1 MSTQEQQLCQFLRD
15 LPAQCHYRYT
25 SDAQRELVTSLF
37 WSLAGGKPEYMKLF
51 FPDGQPSRAGGAV
64 PKLKDAQGAVE
75 GAEYTEAAR
84 GKACG
89 HIMKAGEATYHCRTC
104 SVDETCCLCSK
115 CFDSTDH
122 TGHIIRTSLSSGNS
136 GCCDCGDPEAWK
148 LPMFCTIH
156 SLWEGPRDTKGK
168 GKDGTLPEDLVSSMR
183 MTISRA
189 VDYMCDVLSCSPEQ
203 LRQVKTVESIEQDE
217 RQSRL
222 SSMYCGGDTES
233 PGEYAVLLWNDEKHT
248 VQDVQQQVARACRV
262 SLAKGMERAY
272 ETDAI
277 GRSIVMYDTD
287 IEKLVEVAEILE
299 RIRVTVTIRSSR
311 DTFREQMCGG
321 IVEWLLDIAGCSVGN
336 DNFITRQLVCEELL
350 KPWSKGSPA
359 THAEVSNI
367 DDECKIEEE
376 GPSQDQLYLQQA
388 AFLMRAREAA
398 RREEVAEED
407 EEDEEEQEEAQSFLG
422 DMEEDDE
429 DDDVIM
435 LDTADLV
442 GQMPMAEIFQA
453 ARQELEAGEATMGGF
468 PPPPPPPPAP
478 RQRNMRDRELT
489 PSDSDTADPLI
500 PPIVYAKSQLE
511 IPKTPGL
518 AKGNRLPPK
527 PGVYWL
533 GTPEGYV
540 EQDNLPVAENIFERV
555 RLDWLVLF
563 DLRMW
568 KRVRNDLRSLYIS
581 TVVAVPEFKRILGLR
596 FAGLY
601 TTLAQL
607 YLIGDREPDH
617 SIINLSL
624 QILTTPSITAEVVE
638 RGNFLTNLMAILYTF
653 LTARQ
658 VGNPWDVSSS
668 AVLSFDTGSVTNRR
682 MYHFFL
688 DLKYLMA
695 SPHVQE
701 KLRTEQRYIMQ
712 FLDLVKLHQ
721 GICPNVRA
729 VGEHIEYEADGWISA
744 SLITREINRLCR
756 QFSEAFRNLSG
767 EDLHH
772 VARAIRIVAKNVII
786 NSIGAER
793 HRFQQAE
800 IKDEV
805 RFKTLADFEF
815 EDSEREFEV
824 VKFVVEEQ
832 PISFHHALH
841 YTLSYLIECGK
852 SMPVQEL
859 KGLLSFTAQELTFPP
874 RSMGKKWM
882 PRRDLAPE
890 DYLMALFDYPLRVC
904 AWLAQMKAGMWV
916 RNGLS
921 LRHQAGT
928 YRGVVQR
935 DVSHHRDIFLLQT
948 ALVVCDPSRVLA
960 SIVERFGMEKW
971 VKGLFEQKSKAQDD
985 AQHLDVVEDMV
996 HLLVILLSDRTSLMQ
1011 NDEQKPSNIL
1021 AMRRDLIH
1029 VLCFKPLSFSDIGQK
1044 LPDKFQDHEEFQD
1057 LLAEMTTFKAPEGLT
1072 DVGTF
1077 ELKPEYVEEID
1088 PYIAHY
1094 NKNQREEAELA
1105 YRKIVAKKTRKQ
1117 VEDVVYEPKLCPVD
1131 SGAFAGLADCTKTGM
1146 FAQIIYYSLLYSL
1159 VFKKMTPDVQFTRVE
1174 TFLQVVLHLMLI
1186 AISED
1191 NSGKVDHSQA
1201 SFVSMALSK
1210 NARSNFM
1217 PEAPQAK
1224 TIVAL
1229 LTLLLSKDEYKS
1241 SHPKINL
1248 ILKRMRQKQP
1258 PMFDYAYHH
1267 LGLSVDR
1274 INTASPASAMADE
1287 EREKKKKAALDRQ
1300 ARVMAQFQQQQK
1312 SFMANQDDIDWG
1324 DVDVDEDE
1332 ELPPAEEHRKF
1343 WKYPSGTCILCQE
1356 DTDDRQLYGT
1366 FAFLMES
1373 NIVRQTDLQDPDFVR
1388 EVHKV
1393 PENLDRSAEAIR
1405 PFGVAGE
1412 NRVTVQKVNR
1422 SGDVFTTE
1430 QTTLGRGFPS
1440 RLSRPGPVSTG
1451 CGHIMHYSCF
1461 EMYFD
1466 ATVRRHASQ
1475 IARHPPEDVERLE
1488 FVCPL
1493 CKALG
1498 NAFLP
1503 IVWKGKEECY
1513 PGPLQAP
1520 TAFDDWLNTQL
1531 HSGYYVLGAP
1541 RPPDQVQHSF
1551 AAYTTQTLN
1560 SQLGERSPEL
1570 LEDAWVKAAKR
1581 SSTASVTPF
1590 SETFVVAPG
1599 GLLASRSGAEPEPG
1613 SDGGMKEL
1621 VAAYRRL
1628 RDSIRENGLESR
1640 HPMEARPPKNR
1651 DSGVA
1656 DGRNELC
1663 ASDALARAV
1672 GFSISA
1678 VEIQQR
1684 GVEAEYGLT
1693 FLEKIPE
1700 QVLTHLRVLAETVT
1714 SYIAVGGQ
1722 REAGENR
1729 IDTEFRKD
1737 SERQHCQLFITQ
1749 YIGEETD
1756 NTHRPA
1762 DIYPPLLSVDPFI
1775 FLCECVFGVV
1785 PAQAFE
1791 ISHMVR
1797 LCYLAEIT
1805 KVVYHLGRN
1814 MPAAHWVERI
1824 VNRPRDMDPSLDNFA
1839 EFCAVLLRMDVD
1851 ALSEIGLDTSGA
1863 ENKGFDQPGLDDIE
1877 GWYRFVRTYALAFAR
1892 KCVILLNVKYGVD
1905 FNSHISHSPEQKELE
1920 RLTEVLKLP
1929 SFDEMLTALTPLGPQ
1944 CGWPADTTV
1953 THRLVSGWVKHQAY
1967 WPHGSTEDP
1976 LRAPQAATASQ
1987 AVVRSSLNPQLPPS
2001 APLSHP
2007 GIMEL
2012 VGLPEK
2018 YGTLIELCTRRR
2030 CPTTGRDLSDP
2041 MVCLFCGEVFCG
2053 QGICCSREMAFPAG
2067 ARRPKKVTVG
2077 GANQH
2082 IAKYVPPHILPSFPM
2097 PLVPEMVVLTA
2108 DTPQKNRCQKTIGLF
2123 LNIRRCVVFMLHRQS
2138 GSFANAPYIDQYGEM
2153 DMGLRHGR
2161 ELFLHQKRYDTFLRN
2176 LWLGHGVPSFIAR
2189 KLEADINNGGWE
2201 TL

>member
-1 MSTQEQQLCQFLRD
+1 MMETPMSTQEQQLCQFLRD
-15 LPAQCHYRYT
+15 LPAQSRYRYT
-25 SDAQRELVTSLF
+25 TDAQRELVTSLF
-37 WSLAGGKPEYMKLF
+37 WSLAGGKPEYMKLL
-51 FPDGQPSRAGGAV
+51 FPDGIPSRPGVV
-64 PKLKDAQGAVE
+64 PRLKDAQGAVE

-89 HIMKAGEATYHCRTC
+89 HIQKAGEATYYCRTC

-122 TGHIIRTSLSSGNS
+122 TGHIIRTSISSGNS

-148 LPMFCTIH
+148 VPMFCTIH
-156 SLWEGPRDTKGK
+156 SLWENTEDKGK
-168 GKDGTLPEDLVSSMR
+168 GKDEALPENLVNSMR
-183 MTISRA
+183 MTISR
-189 VDYMCDVLSCSPEQ
+189 VFDYMCDVLSCSPEQ

-217 RQSRL
+217 RLSRL

-248 VQDVQQQVARACRV
+248 VQDVQQQVARACEV
-262 SLAKGMERAY
+262 TLAMGMEKAY

-277 GRSIVMYDTD
+277 GRSIVMYDTNL
-287 IEKLVEVAEILE
+287 EKLVGVAEVLE

-321 IVEWLLDIAGCSVGN
+321 IVEWLLDISGCSVGH
-336 DNFITRQLVCEELL
+336 DNLILRQLVCEEVL
-350 KPWSKGSPA
+350 KPWTRGSPA
-359 THAEVSNI
+359 THAMVGNI
-367 DDECKIEEE
+367 DDEDKIEEE
-376 GPSQDQLYLQQA
+376 LPSRDQLYLQQA
-388 AFLMRAREAA
+388 AFLLRAREAA
-398 RREEVAEED
+398 GRREEAGEEEEEEEED
-407 EEDEEEQEEAQSFLG
+407 MEEEAQSLMG
-422 DMEEDDE
+422 DMDE
-429 DDDVIM
+429 DDDDDDVLM
-435 LDTADLV
+435 LDAADLI
-442 GQMPMAEIFQA
+442 GQVPMETILQA
-453 ARQELEAGEATMGGF
+453 ARQELEVGEATLGGF

-478 RQRNMRDRELT
+478 RRNIRDRELT
-489 PSDSDTADPLI
+489 PSDSDTAEPLI
-500 PPIVYAKSQLE
+500 PPEVYSKSHLE
-511 IPKTPGL
+511 IPKTPGQ
-518 AKGNRLPPK
+518 AKGDKASPPR

-540 EQDNLPVAENIFERV
+540 EQDQLPVAENIFERV
-555 RLDWLVLF
+555 RLDWLILF

-568 KRVRNDLRSLYIS
+568 KRVRNDLRSLYIH

-596 FAGLY
+596 FSGLY

-744 SLITREINRLCR
+744 SLITREVNRLCR
-756 QFSEAFRNLSG
+756 QFSKAFRNLQG
-767 EDLHH
+767 EDLQY
-772 VARAIRIVAKNVII
+772 VAQAIRLVAKNVII

-805 RFKTLADFEF
+805 KFKTLTDFEF
-815 EDSEREFEV
+815 EDPERKFEV

-852 SMPVQEL
+852 SMPINEL
-859 KGLLSFTAQELTFPP
+859 RSLLTFTTQELTLKP

-882 PRRDLAPE
+882 PRRALEPE
-890 DYLMALFDYPLRVC
+890 DHLMALFDYPLRVC

-971 VKGLFEQKSKAQDD
+971 AKGLFEQKSRAQDD
-985 AQHLDVVEDMV
+985 AQHLDVVEDMI
-996 HLLVILLSDRTSLMQ
+996 HLLVVLLSDRTSLME
-1011 NDEQKPSNIL
+1011 NDEQTRANHL

-1044 LPDKFQDHEEFQD
+1044 LPDKFQEHEDFQD
-1057 LLAEMTTFKAPEGLT
+1057 LLKEMTTFKAPEGLT

-1077 ELKPEYVEEID
+1077 ELKPEFVEEID

-1094 NKNQREEAELA
+1094 NKNQREEAEQA
-1105 YRKIVAKKTRKQ
+1105 YRKIMAKKTGKSP
-1117 VEDVVYEPKLCPVD
+1117 EDVVYEPKLRPIS
-1131 SGAFAGLADCTKTGM
+1131 SGAFAGLAGCTKTGM
-1146 FAQIIYYSLLYSL
+1146 FAQIIYYSLLYTI

-1174 TFLQVVLHLMLI
+1174 TFLQVVLHLILI
-1186 AISED
+1186 AIAED
-1191 NSGKVDHSQA
+1191 NTNELDQSQT
-1201 SFVSMALSK
+1201 SFVSMALSR

-1229 LTLLLSKDEYKS
+1229 LNLMASKEEYKA

-1258 PMFDYAYHH
+1258 HTFDYAYHH

-1274 INTASPASAMADE
+1274 INTASPANNMADE

-1332 ELPPAEEHRKF
+1332 ELPPAEEHKNF

-1356 DTDDRQLYGT
+1356 DTDEHQLYGT

-1388 EVHKV
+1388 EAFNV

-1412 NRVTVQKVNR
+1412 NRVQVQKVKR
-1422 SGDVFTTE
+1422 SGETFTTE
-1430 QTTLGRGFPS
+1430 QQTLGRGFPS
-1440 RLSRPGPVSTG
+1440 HLSRPGPVSTG

-1461 EMYFD
+1461 EMYFE

-1503 IVWKGKEECY
+1503 IAWKGKEESY

-1520 TAFDDWLNTQL
+1520 VAFDEWLNTQL
-1531 HSGYYVLGAP
+1531 HSGYYVLGAS
-1541 RPPDQVQHSF
+1541 RPTDQIQNSF
-1551 AAYTTQTLN
+1551 KEYTTQILN
-1560 SQLGERSPEL
+1560 VKLAERSAEL
-1570 LEDAWVKAAKR
+1570 LDDAWVEPPKRNSAA
-1581 SSTASVTPF
+1581 SGTPF
-1590 SETFVVAPG
+1590 SDTFVVAPG
-1599 GLLASRSGAEPEPG
+1599 GLLSGRSGAEVEVP
-1613 SDGGMKEL
+1613 SDGMTKEL
-1621 VAAYRRL
+1621 TAAYRRL
-1628 RDSIRENGLESR
+1628 RNSIRENNLDTKYF
-1640 HPMEARPPKNR
+1640 MEKRPKAR
-1651 DSGVA
+1651 DITA
-1656 DGRNELC
+1656 TDGRNELC
-1663 ASDALARAV
+1663 ASDTLARAV

-1700 QVLTHLRVLAETVT
+1700 QILTHLRVLAETVT

-1722 REAGENR
+1722 REAGENLV
-1729 IDTEFRKD
+1729 DTEFRKD
-1737 SERQHCQLFITQ
+1737 SERQHCQLFIAQ
-1749 YIGEETD
+1749 YLGEETD
-1756 NTHRPA
+1756 NTHRPSEL
-1762 DIYPPLLSVDPFI
+1762 YPPLLSVDPFI
-1775 FLCECVFGVV
+1775 FLCECVFGVI
-1785 PAQAFE
+1785 PAQKFDIA
-1791 ISHMVR
+1791 HMVR

-1805 KVVYHLGRN
+1805 KATYHLGRN
-1814 MPAAHWVERI
+1814 MPAATSLDYI
-1824 VNRPRDMDPSLDNFA
+1824 VNRPAEMDPALDNFA
-1839 EFCAVLLRMDVD
+1839 QFCQALVTVDIEAMNDV
-1851 ALSEIGLDTSGA
+1851 GLDMNRDSDSA
-1863 ENKGFDQPGLDDIE
+1863 NQNKAFNQPGLQDLE
-1877 GWYRFVRTYALAFAR
+1877 GWYKFVRKYALAFVR

-1905 FNSHISHSPEQKELE
+1905 FNSHISPNPEQKELE
-1920 RLTEVLKLP
+1920 RLTEALKLP

-1944 CGWPADTTV
+1944 CGWPADPSV
-1953 THRLVSGWVKHQAY
+1953 TQRLVSGWIKHQTR

-1976 LRAPQAATASQ
+1976 LKKHDPRTG
-1987 AVVRSSLNPQLPPS
+1987 LNPSLPSS
-2001 APLSHP
+2001 ALVSHP
-2007 GIMEL
+2007 GIFEL
-2012 VGLPEK
+2012 VGLPAK
-2018 YGTLIELCTRRR
+2018 YGTLIELCTRRK

-2053 QGICCSREMAFPAG
+2053 QGICCSKEMPFPAG

-2082 IAKYVPPHILPSFPM
+2082 LAK
-2097 PLVPEMVVLTA
+2097 
-2108 DTPQKNRCQKTIGLF
+2108 CQKTIGLF
-2123 LNIRRCVVFMLHRQS
+2123 LNIRRCVIFMLHRQS

-2176 LWLGHGVPSFIAR
+2176 LWLGHGIPSFIAR

>member
-1 MSTQEQQLCQFLRD
+1 
-15 LPAQCHYRYT
+15 
-25 SDAQRELVTSLF
+25 
-37 WSLAGGKPEYMKLF
+37 
-51 FPDGQPSRAGGAV
+51 
-64 PKLKDAQGAVE
+64 
-75 GAEYTEAAR
+75 
-84 GKACG
+84 
-89 HIMKAGEATYHCRTC
+89 
-104 SVDETCCLCSK
+104 
-115 CFDSTDH
+115 
-122 TGHIIRTSLSSGNS
+122 
-136 GCCDCGDPEAWK
+136 
-148 LPMFCTIH
+148 
-156 SLWEGPRDTKGK
+156 
-168 GKDGTLPEDLVSSMR
+168 
-183 MTISRA
+183 
-189 VDYMCDVLSCSPEQ
+189 
-203 LRQVKTVESIEQDE
+203 
-217 RQSRL
+217 
-222 SSMYCGGDTES
+222 MYCGGDS
-233 PGEYAVLLWNDEKHT
+233 KDPGEYAVLLWNDEKHT

-262 SLAKGMERAY
+262 SSAKGMERAY

-299 RIRVTVTIRSSR
+299 RIRVTVTIRSAR

-321 IVEWLLDIAGCSVGN
+321 IVEWLLDISGCSVGN
-336 DNFITRQLVCEELL
+336 DNFIMRQLVCEELL
-350 KPWSKGSPA
+350 KTWSRGSPA
-359 THAEVSNI
+359 THAMVGNI
-367 DDECKIEEE
+367 DDENKIEES
-376 GPSQDQLYLQQA
+376 GPSLDQLYLQQA

-398 RREEVAEED
+398 RG
-407 EEDEEEQEEAQSFLG
+407 EEAS
-422 DMEEDDE
+422 DDE
-429 DDDVIM
+429 DDDVEEQEEQSIPGDMEEDGDDDDIDM
-435 LDTADLV
+435 LDATDL
-442 GQMPMAEIFQA
+442 QITDAFLQA
-453 ARQELEAGEATMGGF
+453 ARQELEIGEATMGGF
-468 PPPPPPPPAP
+468 PPPPPPPPPAPAP
-478 RQRNMRDRELT
+478 RARNPRDRDLT

-500 PPIVYAKSQLE
+500 PNLVYSKSGLE

-518 AKGNRLPPK
+518 VKADEKQGK
-527 PGVYWL
+527 PGVYWKI
-533 GTPEGYV
+533 TPEGYV
-540 EQDNLPVAENIFERV
+540 EQDNLPVRENIFERV

-568 KRVRNDLRSLYIS
+568 KKVRNDLRSLYIS

-658 VGNPWDVSSS
+658 VGNPWDVSST

-744 SLITREINRLCR
+744 SLITREVNRLCR
-756 QFSEAFRNLSG
+756 QFSEAFRNLP
-767 EDLHH
+767 EWELHH
-772 VARAIRIVAKNVII
+772 VADAVRLVAKTVII

-805 RFKTLADFEF
+805 KFKTLADFEF
-815 EDSEREFEV
+815 EDSDKKFDV

-841 YTLSYLIECGK
+841 YTLSYLIESGK
-852 SMPVQEL
+852 SMPVRDL
-859 KGLLSFTAQELTFPP
+859 RGLLTFTAQELDMPP

-882 PRRDLAPE
+882 PKSDWSPE

-971 VKGLFEQKSKAQDD
+971 VKGLFEQKSRAQDD

-996 HLLVILLSDRTSLMQ
+996 HLLIVLLSDRTSLMQ
-1011 NDEQKPSNIL
+1011 NDDQMPASLL

-1044 LPDKFQDHEEFQD
+1044 LPDKFQDHEDFQD
-1057 LLAEMTTFKAPEGLT
+1057 LLNEMTTFKAPEGLM

-1094 NKNQREEAELA
+1094 NKNQREEAEQA
-1105 YRKIVAKKTRKQ
+1105 YRKIMAKKTGKQ
-1117 VEDVVYEPKLCPVD
+1117 VEDIVYEPKLRPI
-1131 SGAFAGLADCTKTGM
+1131 STGAFTGLADCTKTGM
-1146 FAQIIYYSLLYSL
+1146 FAQLIYYSLLYAL
-1159 VFKKMTPDVQFTRVE
+1159 VFKKMTPDVQLTRVE
-1174 TFLQVVLHLMLI
+1174 TFLQVVLHLILI

-1191 NSGKVDHSQA
+1191 NTSELGHSQA
-1201 SFVSMALSK
+1201 SFVSMALSR

-1229 LTLLLSKDEYKS
+1229 LNMMLSKDEYKS

-1258 PMFDYAYHH
+1258 HLFDYTYHH

-1274 INTASPASAMADE
+1274 INTASPANALADE

-1324 DVDVDEDE
+1324 DVDVDEDHE
-1332 ELPPAEEHRKF
+1332 IPPAEEHRKF
-1343 WKYPSGTCILCQE
+1343 WKYPSGTCIYCQE
-1356 DTDDRQLYGT
+1356 ETDDRQLYGA

-1373 NIVRQTDLQDPDFVR
+1373 HIVRQTDLQDPDFVR
-1388 EVHKV
+1388 EVHNV
-1393 PENLDRSAEAIR
+1393 PENLDRSADAIR
-1405 PFGVAGE
+1405 PFGVSGE
-1412 NRVTVQKVNR
+1412 NRVKVQKVNR
-1422 SGDVFTTE
+1422 SGDTFTTE
-1430 QTTLGRGFPS
+1430 QTTLGKGFPS
-1440 RLSRPGPVSTG
+1440 KLSRPGPVSTG

-1461 EMYFD
+1461 EKCFENS
-1466 ATVRRHASQ
+1466 VRRHASQ

-1503 IVWKGKEECY
+1503 IVWKGKEESY

-1520 TAFDDWLNTQL
+1520 AAFDEWLNTQL
-1531 HSGYYVLGAP
+1531 HTGYYILGAP
-1541 RPPDQVQHSF
+1541 RPTDQVQNSLK
-1551 AAYTTQTLN
+1551 AYTTQALN
-1560 SQLGERSPEL
+1560 SQLAERSPEL
-1570 LEDAWVKAAKR
+1570 LDDAWVDSTKR
-1581 SSTASVTPF
+1581 DSTTGGSSFA
-1590 SETFVVAPG
+1590 ENFVAVPEG
-1599 GLLASRSGAEPEPG
+1599 EPSSRGGAEQG
-1613 SDGGMKEL
+1613 SASDGMMKEL
-1621 VAAYRRL
+1621 TAAYRRL
-1628 RDSIRENGLESR
+1628 RDSIQENSLESR
-1640 HPMEARPPKNR
+1640 YPTGKWPEEARK
-1651 DSGVA
+1651 GK
-1656 DGRNELC
+1656 NELC
-1663 ASDALARAV
+1663 ASDTLARAV
-1672 GFSISA
+1672 GYSISA

-1693 FLEKIPE
+1693 FLDKIPE
-1700 QVLTHLRVLAETVT
+1700 QVLTHLRILAETVT

-1722 REAGENR
+1722 REAGENH

-1737 SERQHCQLFITQ
+1737 SERQHCQLFIAQ
-1749 YIGEETD
+1749 YLDEETD

-1762 DIYPPLLSVDPFI
+1762 DVYPPLLSLDPFI
-1775 FLCECVFGVV
+1775 FLCESVFGVV
-1785 PAQAFE
+1785 PAQGFE

-1805 KVVYHLGRN
+1805 KAVYHLGRN
-1814 MPAAHWVERI
+1814 MPAAQWIDRI
-1824 VNRPRDMDPSLDNFA
+1824 ANRPRDMDPALQNFA
-1839 EFCAVLLRMDVD
+1839 QFCEALVSMDFT
-1851 ALSEIGLDTSGA
+1851 ALSEIGLDTRGDADA
-1863 ENKGFDQPGLDDIE
+1863 ENKAFNQSGLDDFE
-1877 GWYRFVRTYALAFAR
+1877 GWYKFVRTYALAFAR
-1892 KCVILLNVKYGVD
+1892 KCVVLLNVKYGVD
-1905 FNSHISHSPEQKELE
+1905 FNSHISPSPEQKELE
-1920 RLTEVLKLP
+1920 RLTEALKLP

-1944 CGWPADTTV
+1944 CGWPADTS
-1953 THRLVSGWVKHQAY
+1953 RLVSGWVKHQVY
-1967 WPHGSTEDP
+1967 WPHGSSEEP
-1976 LRAPQAATASQ
+1976 LLAPPTFPSGSGTT
-1987 AVVRSSLNPQLPPS
+1987 VVRSGLNHQLPAS
-2001 APLSHP
+2001 ATLAHP
-2007 GIMEL
+2007 GIFEL

-2018 YGTLIELCTRRR
+2018 YGTLIELCTRKR

-2053 QGICCSREMAFPAG
+2053 QGICCSREMPFPA
-2067 ARRPKKVTVG
+2067 ASRRQKKVTVG

-2082 IAKYVPPHILPSFPM
+2082 IAKYGHSFSLCLIFTSTSCPFS
-2097 PLVPEMVVLTA
+2097 PLELLLTVSSLF
-2108 DTPQKNRCQKTIGLF
+2108 QNRCQKTIGLF

-2138 GSFANAPYIDQYGEM
+2138 GSFAHAPYIDQYGEM

-2176 LWLGHGVPSFIAR
+2176 LWLGHGVPSYIAR
-2189 KLEADINNGGWE
+2189 KLEADINSGGWE

>member
-25 SDAQRELVTSLF
+25 NDAQRELVTSLF
-37 WSLAGGKPEYMKLF
+37 WSLAGGKPDYMRLF
-51 FPDGQPSRAGGAV
+51 FPDGIPSRPQGVV
-64 PKLKDAQGAVE
+64 PKLKEAQGAVE

-89 HIMKAGEATYHCRTC
+89 HITKAGEATYYCRTC

-122 TGHIIRTSLSSGNS
+122 TGHIIRTSISSGNS

-148 LPMFCTIH
+148 VPMFCTIH
-156 SLWEGPRDTKGK
+156 SLWENPQDKGK
-168 GKDGTLPEDLVSSMR
+168 GKDDALPEDLVNSMR
-183 MTISRA
+183 MTISRV

-248 VQDVQQQVARACRV
+248 VQDVQQQVARACKV

-277 GRSIVMYDTD
+277 GRSIVMYDND

-321 IVEWLLDIAGCSVGN
+321 IVEWLLDISGCSVGN
-336 DNFITRQLVCEELL
+336 DHFIMRQLVCEELL
-350 KPWSKGSPA
+350 KPWSKGSPG
-359 THAEVSNI
+359 THAMVGNI
-367 DDECKIEEE
+367 DDENKIEDE
-376 GPSQDQLYLQQA
+376 GPSPDQLYLQQA

-398 RREEVAEED
+398 RREEAAEED
-407 EEDEEEQEEAQSFLG
+407 EEEEEEMEDTQSLIG
-422 DMEEDDE
+422 DMEDDDDE
-429 DDDVIM
+429 EDVVM

-442 GQMPMAEIFQA
+442 GQIPIEAILQA
-453 ARQELEAGEATMGGF
+453 ARQELEVGEATMGGF

-478 RQRNMRDRELT
+478 RRHIRDRELT
-489 PSDSDTADPLI
+489 PSDSDTAEPLI
-500 PPIVYAKSQLE
+500 PPMVYSKSHLE

-518 AKGNRLPPK
+518 AKGDKAPPPK

-555 RLDWLVLF
+555 RLDWLILF

-581 TVVAVPEFKRILGLR
+581 TIVAVPEFKRILGLR

-744 SLITREINRLCR
+744 SLITREVNRLCR
-756 QFSEAFRNLSG
+756 QFSEAFRNLKG
-767 EDLHH
+767 EDLLY
-772 VARAIRIVAKNVII
+772 VAQAIRLVAKNVII

-805 RFKTLADFEF
+805 KFKTLTDFEF
-815 EDSEREFEV
+815 EDSDREFEV

-852 SMPVQEL
+852 SMPVREL
-859 KGLLSFTAQELTFPP
+859 RDLLTFTTQELTMKP

-882 PRRDLAPE
+882 PRRDLNPE

-948 ALVVCDPSRVLA
+948 ALVVCNPSRVLA

-985 AQHLDVVEDMV
+985 TQHLDVVEDMI
-996 HLLVILLSDRTSLMQ
+996 HLLVVLLSDRTSLMQ
-1011 NDEQKPSNIL
+1011 NDEQTPSNLL

-1044 LPDKFQDHEEFQD
+1044 LPDKFQDHEDFQA
-1057 LLAEMTTFKAPEGLT
+1057 LLKEMTTFKAPEGLT

-1077 ELKPEYVEEID
+1077 ELKPEFVEEID

-1105 YRKIVAKKTRKQ
+1105 YRKIMAKKTGKP
-1117 VEDVVYEPKLCPVD
+1117 VEDVVYEPKLRPIS

-1146 FAQIIYYSLLYSL
+1146 FAQIIYYSLLYTM
-1159 VFKKMTPDVQFTRVE
+1159 VFRKITPDVQFTRVE
-1174 TFLQVVLHLMLI
+1174 TFLQVVLHLILI

-1191 NSGKVDHSQA
+1191 NTNELDQSQT
-1201 SFVSMALSK
+1201 SFVSIALSR

-1217 PEAPQAK
+1217 PDAPQAK

-1229 LTLLLSKDEYKS
+1229 LNLMTTKEEYKS

-1258 PMFDYAYHH
+1258 HMFDYAYHH

-1274 INTASPASAMADE
+1274 INTASPANTMADE

-1312 SFMANQDDIDWG
+1312 SFMANQDNIDWG

-1332 ELPPAEEHRKF
+1332 ELPPAEEHKNF

-1356 DTDDRQLYGT
+1356 DTDDHQLYGT

-1388 EVHKV
+1388 EASNV

-1412 NRVTVQKVNR
+1412 NRISVQKVNR
-1422 SGDVFTTE
+1422 SGETFATE
-1430 QTTLGRGFPS
+1430 LQTLGKGFPS
-1440 RLSRPGPVSTG
+1440 KLSRPGPVSIG

-1461 EMYFD
+1461 EMYFE

-1503 IVWKGKEECY
+1503 IVWKGKEESY

-1520 TAFDDWLNTQL
+1520 VPFDEWLNTQL

-1541 RPPDQVQHSF
+1541 RPTDQVQNSF
-1551 AAYTTQTLN
+1551 ATYT
-1560 SQLGERSPEL
+1560 SQIMNGQLAERSSEL
-1570 LEDAWVKAAKR
+1570 LEDAWAESAKR
-1581 SSTASVTPF
+1581 SSTASGTPF
-1590 SETFVVAPG
+1590 SETFVIAPG
-1599 GLLASRSGAEPEPG
+1599 GLLAGRSGAEPEPAN
-1613 SDGGMKEL
+1613 DGMMKEL
-1621 VAAYRRL
+1621 TAAYRRL
-1628 RDSIRENGLESR
+1628 RDSIRENGLETR
-1640 HPMEARPPKNR
+1640 HIMEKRPRAR
-1651 DSGVA
+1651 DSDSAGS
-1656 DGRNELC
+1656 RNELC
-1663 ASDALARAV
+1663 ASDTLARAV

-1737 SERQHCQLFITQ
+1737 SERQHCQLFIAQ
-1749 YIGEETD
+1749 YLGEETD

-1775 FLCECVFGVV
+1775 FLCECVFGVI
-1785 PAQAFE
+1785 PAQNFE

-1814 MPAAHWVERI
+1814 MPAAQWIERI
-1824 VNRPRDMDPSLDNFA
+1824 VNRPREMDPSLDNFA
-1839 EFCAVLLRMDVD
+1839 QFCEALLRMDVA
-1851 ALSEIGLDTSGA
+1851 ALSDIGLEVRGDSDDA
-1863 ENKGFDQPGLDDIE
+1863 AANRGFDQAGLDDFE
-1877 GWYRFVRTYALAFAR
+1877 GWYKFVRKYALAFAR
-1892 KCVILLNVKYGVD
+1892 KCVVLLNVKYGVD
-1905 FNSHISHSPEQKELE
+1905 FNSHISPSPEQKELE
-1920 RLTEVLKLP
+1920 RLTEALRLP

-1953 THRLVSGWVKHQAY
+1953 TQRLVAGWVKHQVY
-1967 WPHGSTEDP
+1967 WPHGSTEEP
-1976 LRAPQAATASQ
+1976 MLTEASPSGGGGG
-1987 AVVRSSLNPQLPPS
+1987 VVRSSLNPQLPPS
-2001 APLSHP
+2001 ALVSHP
-2007 GIMEL
+2007 GIFEL

-2053 QGICCSREMAFPAG
+2053 QGICCSREMPFPAG

-2082 IAKYVPPHILPSFPM
+2082 IAK
-2097 PLVPEMVVLTA
+2097 
-2108 DTPQKNRCQKTIGLF
+2108 CQKTIGLF

>member
-1 MSTQEQQLCQFLRD
+1 MSTQEQQLCQYLRD
-15 LPAQCHYRYT
+15 LPAQSNYRYNT
-25 SDAQRELVTSLF
+25 GAQRDLVTSLF
-37 WSLAGGKPEYMKLF
+37 WSLAGGKPEYLKLF
-51 FPDGQPSRAGGAV
+51 FPDGIPPRSQV
-64 PKLKDAQGAVE
+64 DIPKLKDAQGAVE
-75 GAEYTEAAR
+75 GAEYTEGAR

-89 HIMKAGEATYHCRTC
+89 HILKAGEASYACRTC
-104 SVDETCCLCSK
+104 SADDTCCLCSR
-115 CFDSTDH
+115 CFESTDH
-122 TGHIIRTSLSSGNS
+122 TGHLVRLSISQGNT

-148 LPMFCTIH
+148 IPMFCTIH
-156 SLWEGPRDTKGK
+156 SVWENPADKGK
-168 GKDGTLPEDLVSSMR
+168 GKDDSLPEDLVNSMR
-183 MTISRA
+183 MTVSRC

-203 LRQVKTVESIEQDE
+203 LRHVKTVESIEQDE

-222 SSMYCGGDTES
+222 SSMYCGGDTET

-248 VQDVQQQVARACRV
+248 VQDVQHQVSRACKV
-262 SLAKGMERAY
+262 SLAEGMERAY

-277 GRSIVMYDTD
+277 GRSIVMYGKDL
-287 IEKLVEVAEILE
+287 EQLVEVAEVLE

-321 IVEWLLDIAGCSVGN
+321 IVEWLLDISGCTVGN
-336 DNFITRQLVCEELL
+336 DNLIMRQLVCEELL
-350 KPWSKGSPA
+350 KPWSRGSPA
-359 THAEVSNI
+359 THAVVGKDGI
-367 DDECKIEEE
+367 GDESKIEEE
-376 GPSQDQLYLQQA
+376 GPSPGQVYLQQA
-388 AFLMRAREAA
+388 ALLLRAREAA
-398 RREEVAEED
+398 RRNEAADDDDDEEED
-407 EEDEEEQEEAQSFLG
+407 EDDEQDEGQFLLG
-422 DMEEDDE
+422 DMDE
-429 DDDVIM
+429 DDDDDDVLM
-435 LDTADLV
+435 LDADMM
-442 GQMPMAEIFQA
+442 GQIPLEAVLQA
-453 ARQELEAGEATMGGF
+453 ARQELEVGEATAGGY

-478 RQRNMRDRELT
+478 RRTVRDRELT
-489 PSDSDTADPLI
+489 PSDSDTAEPLI
-500 PPIVYAKSQLE
+500 PPMVYTKSQLE

-518 AKGNRLPPK
+518 AKGDKAPPPK
-527 PGVYWL
+527 PGPYWL

-540 EQDNLPVAENIFERV
+540 EHDNLPVAENIFQRV

-658 VGNPWDVSSS
+658 VGNPWDVSES

-744 SLITREINRLCR
+744 SLITREVNRLCR
-756 QFSEAFRNLSG
+756 QFSEAFRNLKG
-767 EDLHH
+767 EDLLA
-772 VARAIRIVAKNVII
+772 VGQATRLVAKNVIV

-805 RFKTLADFEF
+805 KFKTLADFEF
-815 EDSEREFEV
+815 ETPDRKFEV

-841 YTLSYLIECGK
+841 YTLSYLIESGK
-852 SMPVQEL
+852 SMPVREL
-859 KGLLSFTAQELTFPP
+859 RGLLTFTTQELTMKP

-882 PRRDLAPE
+882 PKREYNSE
-890 DYLMALFDYPLRVC
+890 DYLMAVFDYPLRVC

-960 SIVERFGMEKW
+960 SVVERFGMEKW

-985 AQHLDVVEDMV
+985 TQHLDVVEDMI
-996 HLLVILLSDRTSLMQ
+996 HLLIVLLSDRTSLMQ
-1011 NDEQKPSNIL
+1011 NEEQTQSHL
-1021 AMRRDLIH
+1021 LSMRRDLIH

-1044 LPDKFQDHEEFQD
+1044 LPDKFQEHEDFQG
-1057 LLAEMTTFKAPEGLT
+1057 LLNEMTTFKRPEGLT

-1105 YRKIVAKKTRKQ
+1105 YRKIVAKKTGKPI
-1117 VEDVVYEPKLCPVD
+1117 EDVVYEPKLRPI
-1131 SGAFAGLADCTKTGM
+1131 SSAAFAGLSHCTRTGM
-1146 FAQIIYYSLLYSL
+1146 FAQIIYYSLLYTI

-1174 TFLQVVLHLMLI
+1174 TFLQVVLHLILI

-1191 NSGKVDHSQA
+1191 NTSELDLLQT
-1201 SFVSMALSK
+1201 SFVSMALSR

-1229 LTLLLSKDEYKS
+1229 LNLMASKDEYKS

-1258 PMFDYAYHH
+1258 HTFDYAYHH

-1274 INTASPASAMADE
+1274 INTASPANAMADE

-1312 SFMANQDDIDWG
+1312 SFMANQDSVDWG
-1324 DVDVDEDE
+1324 DVDVDEVE
-1332 ELPPAEEHRKF
+1332 ELPPAEEHKNF

-1356 DTDDRQLYGT
+1356 DTDDHQVYGT
-1366 FAFLMES
+1366 FAFFMES

-1388 EVHKV
+1388 EAYNT

-1405 PFGVAGE
+1405 PFGVAHE
-1412 NRVTVQKVNR
+1412 NRMTVQKVNR
-1422 SGDVFTTE
+1422 SGETFTTE
-1430 QTTLGRGFPS
+1430 QQTLGKGFPS
-1440 RLSRPGPVSTG
+1440 NLSRPGPVSTG

-1461 EMYFD
+1461 EMYFEG
-1466 ATVRRHASQ
+1466 TVRRHASQ
-1475 IARHPPEDVERLE
+1475 IARHPPEDVERME

-1503 IVWKGKEECY
+1503 IVWKGKEESY

-1520 TAFDDWLNTQL
+1520 APFDEWLNTEL

-1541 RPPDQVQHSF
+1541 RPMDQVQNSF
-1551 AAYTTQTLN
+1551 KEYTTEVMK
-1560 SQLGERSPEL
+1560 SQLAEKSPEL
-1570 LEDAWVKAAKR
+1570 LEDAWAEPGKR
-1581 SSTASVTPF
+1581 SSTASGTPF
-1590 SETFVVAPG
+1590 SETFTAAVG
-1599 GLLASRSGAEPEPG
+1599 GLLGSSRSAVEPTPASAG
-1613 SDGGMKEL
+1613 MMKEL
-1621 VAAYRRL
+1621 AAAYRRL
-1628 RDSIRENGLESR
+1628 RDSIRENGLETR
-1640 HPMEARPPKNR
+1640 HTMEKRPKVR
-1651 DSGVA
+1651 DSA
-1656 DGRNELC
+1656 LDSRNELC
-1663 ASDALARAV
+1663 ASDTLARAV
-1672 GFSISA
+1672 AFSISA

-1693 FLEKIPE
+1693 FLEKIPD
-1700 QVLTHLRVLAETVT
+1700 QALTHLRVLAETVT

-1729 IDTEFRKD
+1729 IDTEYRTD
-1737 SERQHCQLFITQ
+1737 SERQHCQLFIAQ
-1749 YIGEETD
+1749 YLGEQTD
-1756 NTHRPA
+1756 LAHRPA
-1762 DIYPPLLSVDPFI
+1762 DVYPPLLSVDPFI
-1775 FLCECVFGVV
+1775 FLCECVFGVM
-1785 PAQAFE
+1785 PAQNFDIA
-1791 ISHMVR
+1791 HMVR

-1814 MPAAHWVERI
+1814 MPAAQFVSHI
-1824 VNRPRDMDPSLDNFA
+1824 VNRPRNIEPSLENFA
-1839 EFCAVLLRMDVD
+1839 QFCEAVLKMRVE
-1851 ALSEIGLDTSGA
+1851 ALSDIGRTIRDEDESDA
-1863 ENKGFDQPGLDDIE
+1863 ANKGFDQPGLTDFD
-1877 GWYRFVRTYALAFAR
+1877 GWYRFTRSYALAFAR
-1892 KCVILLNVKYGVD
+1892 KCVLLLNVKYGVD
-1905 FNSHISHSPEQKELE
+1905 FNSHVSPAPEQKELE
-1920 RLTEVLKLP
+1920 RLTEALRLP
-1929 SFDEMLTALTPLGPQ
+1929 SFDEMLTALTSLGPQ
-1944 CGWPADTTV
+1944 CGWPADAAV
-1953 THRLVSGWVKHQAY
+1953 TSRLVSGWIRHAVL
-1967 WPHGSTEDP
+1967 WPHDTTEDP
-1976 LRAPQAATASQ
+1976 FSAQPARGSI
-1987 AVVRSSLNPQLPPS
+1987 NPELPPS
-2001 APLSHP
+2001 ALVSHP
-2007 GIMEL
+2007 GIYEL
-2012 VGLPEK
+2012 VGLPK
-2018 YGTLIELCTRRR
+2018 NYGTLIELCTRRK

-2041 MVCLFCGEVFCG
+2041 MICLFCGEVFCG
-2053 QGICCSREMAFPAG
+2053 QGICCSREMHFPAG
-2067 ARRPKKVTVG
+2067 ARRPKKVMVG
-2077 GANQH
+2077 GSNQH
-2082 IAKYVPPHILPSFPM
+2082 VAKYVFNP
-2097 PLVPEMVVLTA
+2097 
-2108 DTPQKNRCQKTIGLF
+2108 F
-2123 LNIRRCVVFMLHRQS
+2123 L
-2138 GSFANAPYIDQYGEM
+2138 
-2153 DMGLRHGR
+2153 
-2161 ELFLHQKRYDTFLRN
+2161 
-2176 LWLGHGVPSFIAR
+2176 
-2189 KLEADINNGGWE
+2189 
-2201 TL
+2201 

>member
-1 MSTQEQQLCQFLRD
+1 MSTQEQQLCQLLRD
-15 LPAQCHYRYT
+15 LPARCNYRFT
-25 SDAQRELVTSLF
+25 IDAERELVTSLF
-37 WSLAGGKPEYMKLF
+37 WSSAGGKPEHMKLF
-51 FPDGQPSRAGGAV
+51 FPDGQPSSTGGSI
-64 PKLKDAQGAVE
+64 PKLRDAQGAVE

-89 HIMKAGEATYHCRTC
+89 HILKAGEATYHCRTC
-104 SVDETCCLCSK
+104 SVDDTCCLCSK

-122 TGHIIRTSLSSGNS
+122 TGHIIRTSISTGNA

-148 LPMFCTIH
+148 VPMFCTIH
-156 SLWEGPRDTKGK
+156 SMWETTQDK
-168 GKDGTLPEDLVSSMR
+168 GKDTGLPEDLVNSMR

-248 VQDVQQQVARACRV
+248 VQDVQHQVARACKL
-262 SLAKGMERAY
+262 SLAKGMEHAY
-272 ETDAI
+272 ETDAF

-321 IVEWLLDIAGCSVGN
+321 IVEWLLDISGCSVGS
-336 DNFITRQLVCEELL
+336 DNFITRQLVCEGLL
-350 KPWSKGSPA
+350 KRWSRGSPA
-359 THAEVSNI
+359 THAMVGNI
-367 DDECKIEEE
+367 DDENKIEEE
-376 GPSQDQLYLQQA
+376 GPSANQLYMQQA
-388 AFLMRAREAA
+388 AFLMRARVAA
-398 RREEVAEED
+398 RREEGAEDED
-407 EEDEEEQEEAQSFLG
+407 EEDEEQDEAQSLPG
-422 DMEEDDE
+422 DMDDGN
-429 DDDVIM
+429 DDDDIDM
-435 LDTADLV
+435 LDAADL
-442 GQMPMAEIFQA
+442 QITDAFLQA
-453 ARQELEAGEATMGGF
+453 AQQELQVGEAAMAGLP

-478 RQRNMRDRELT
+478 RPRNPRDRDLT

-500 PPIVYAKSQLE
+500 PPLVYSKSGLE
-511 IPKTPGL
+511 IPKTPGQ
-518 AKGNRLPPK
+518 AKADEKQGK
-527 PGVYWL
+527 PGIYWL
-533 GTPEGYV
+533 VTPEGFV
-540 EQDNLPVAENIFERV
+540 ERDNLPVAENIFDRV

-568 KRVRNDLRSLYIS
+568 KKVRNDLRSLYIS
-581 TVVAVPEFKRILGLR
+581 TVVAIPEFKRILGLR

-653 LTARQ
+653 LTTRQ
-658 VGNPWDVSSS
+658 VGNPWDVSST

-744 SLITREINRLCR
+744 SLITREVNRLCR
-756 QFSEAFRNLSG
+756 HFSEAFRNLPD
-767 EDLHH
+767 EDLQH
-772 VARAIRIVAKNVII
+772 VASAIRLIAKNVII

-805 RFKTLADFEF
+805 RFKTVADFEF
-815 EDSEREFEV
+815 EHSDRKFEV

-832 PISFHHALH
+832 AISFHHALH
-841 YTLSYLIECGK
+841 YTLSYVIECGK
-852 SMPVQEL
+852 SMPVREL
-859 KGLLSFTAQELTFPP
+859 RALLTFTAQDLNASP
-874 RSMGKKWM
+874 RSMGRKWM
-882 PRRDLAPE
+882 PKRDFDPE

-935 DVSHHRDIFLLQT
+935 DMSHHRDIFLLQT

-996 HLLVILLSDRTSLMQ
+996 HLLVVLLSDRTSLMQ
-1011 NDEQKPSNIL
+1011 NDEQTPSNLL

-1029 VLCFKPLSFSDIGQK
+1029 VLCFKPLSFTDIGQK

-1057 LLAEMTTFKAPEGLT
+1057 LLKEMTTFRAPEGLN

-1105 YRKIVAKKTRKQ
+1105 YRRIVAKKTGKQ
-1117 VEDVVYEPKLCPVD
+1117 VEEVVYEPKLRPVS
-1131 SGAFAGLADCTKTGM
+1131 SGAFAGLTDCTKTGM

-1159 VFKKMTPDVQFTRVE
+1159 VFQKITPDVQFTRVE
-1174 TFLQVVLHLMLI
+1174 TFLQVVLHLILI

-1191 NSGKVDHSQA
+1191 NTNELDQSQP

-1229 LTLLLSKDEYKS
+1229 LNLMLSKEEYKS

-1258 PMFDYAYHH
+1258 HMFDYAYHH

-1274 INTASPASAMADE
+1274 INTASPASTLADE
-1287 EREKKKKAALDRQ
+1287 ERRRKQAALDRQ

-1324 DVDVDEDE
+1324 DVDVDQEE
-1332 ELPPAEEHRKF
+1332 ELPAPEEHKNF
-1343 WKYPSGTCILCQE
+1343 WKYPSVSCVYCHKDNKG
-1356 DTDDRQLYGT
+1356 DRELYGT
-1366 FAFLMES
+1366 FAFLTES
-1373 NIVRQTDLQDPDFVR
+1373 HILRQTDLQDPDFVR
-1388 EVHKV
+1388 EVRDV

-1412 NRVTVQKVNR
+1412 NRVEVQKVNR
-1422 SGDVFTTE
+1422 SGDTFTTT
-1430 QTTLGRGFPS
+1430 QTTLGRGFPPQ
-1440 RLSRPGPVSTG
+1440 LSRPGPVSTG
-1451 CGHIMHYSCF
+1451 CGHIMHFSCF
-1461 EMYFD
+1461 QECFES
-1466 ATVRRHASQ
+1466 AVRRHASQ
-1475 IARHPPEDVERLE
+1475 IARHPPEDLERLE
-1488 FVCPL
+1488 FYCPL

-1503 IVWKGKEECY
+1503 IVWKGKEELY
-1513 PGPLQAP
+1513 PGPLQTPA
-1520 TAFDDWLNTQL
+1520 AFDAWLDTQL

-1541 RPPDQVQHSF
+1541 RPTDQVQNSF
-1551 AAYTTQTLN
+1551 ATYTTQALT
-1560 SQLGERSPEL
+1560 SELGERSAEL
-1570 LEDAWVKAAKR
+1570 LDDAWVEPAKR
-1581 SSTASVTPF
+1581 NSAASGTQF
-1590 SETFVVAPG
+1590 GGENFVVG
-1599 GLLASRSGAEPEPG
+1599 ASRSGAEQQQEQAG
-1613 SDGGMKEL
+1613 ENIMKEL
-1621 VAAYRRL
+1621 IAAYRRL
-1628 RDSIRENGLESR
+1628 RDTIRENGLESR
-1640 HPMEARPPKNR
+1640 HPMEKRLPKGR
-1651 DSGVA
+1651 DSGVT

-1663 ASDALARAV
+1663 ASDTLARTV

-1693 FLEKIPE
+1693 FLDKIPE
-1700 QVLTHLRVLAETVT
+1700 QVLTHLRILTETVT

-1737 SERQHCQLFITQ
+1737 SERQHCQLFIAQ
-1749 YIGEETD
+1749 YIGEETE
-1756 NTHRPA
+1756 NTHRPT
-1762 DIYPPLLSVDPFI
+1762 DIYPPLLSVDPFV

-1785 PAQAFE
+1785 PAQGFE

-1814 MPAAHWVERI
+1814 MPAAQWIDRI
-1824 VNRPRDMDPSLDNFA
+1824 ANRPRDMDPALENFA
-1839 EFCAVLLRMDVD
+1839 QFCEALVKMDVE
-1851 ALSEIGLDTSGA
+1851 ALSDIGLDMRGDSDTA
-1863 ENKGFDQPGLDDIE
+1863 NKAFDQPGLEDFE
-1877 GWYRFVRTYALAFAR
+1877 GWYKFVRKYALAFAR

-1905 FNSHISHSPEQKELE
+1905 FNSHISLSPEQKELE
-1920 RLTEVLKLP
+1920 RLTEALKLP
-1929 SFDEMLTALTPLGPQ
+1929 SFDEMLTALTHLGPQ
-1944 CGWPADTTV
+1944 CGWPADATV
-1953 THRLVSGWVKHQAY
+1953 TQRLVAGWIKHQAY
-1967 WPHGSTEDP
+1967 WPHGSTEAPLVSAGTDP
-1976 LRAPQAATASQ
+1976 TPLAA
-1987 AVVRSSLNPQLPPS
+1987 VRSSFNPMLPPS
-2001 APLSHP
+2001 APLAHP
-2007 GIMEL
+2007 GIFEL

-2041 MVCLFCGEVFCG
+2041 MVCLFCGDVFCG
-2053 QGICCSREMAFPAG
+2053 QGICCSRVIPFPPG
-2067 ARRPKKVTVG
+2067 ARRQKKVTVG

-2082 IAKYVPPHILPSFPM
+2082 IAKYVLLPS
-2097 PLVPEMVVLTA
+2097 LAHHL
-2108 DTPQKNRCQKTIGLF
+2108 LWS
-2123 LNIRRCVVFMLHRQS
+2123 VF
-2138 GSFANAPYIDQYGEM
+2138 FTN
-2153 DMGLRHGR
+2153 
-2161 ELFLHQKRYDTFLRN
+2161 
-2176 LWLGHGVPSFIAR
+2176 
-2189 KLEADINNGGWE
+2189 
-2201 TL
+2201 